1 MTDAG
6 WIHAGI
12 EAAKLAMADRDAH
25 LTDPDSRDIP
35 VARLIDPA
43 YAAELAARIDPRRA
57 AGPVRATNPS
67 GGGTVYL
74 AVVDGDGNAV
84 SLIQSLYATFG
95 SGVLDPDT
103 GVLYQNRGSYF
114 SLDPAHPNA
123 LVPGK
128 RTLHTLLPGM
138 LFRDGVAAP
147 WVVAGAAGGDAQP
160 QVHAQLV
167 SALVDGGLDLATA
180 VSAPRW
186 FVEPAAHFDPPVE
199 VRLEPRHA
207 PGIRAALEASRP
219 PGDRAWRRS
228 IRCSGRSTPSSSSR
242 ADRRL
247 PEGSLLAV
255 TDPRSDGLPAAW

>member
-35 VARLIDPA
+35 VARLLDPA

-57 AGPVRATNPS
+57 AGPARATNPS

-74 AVVDGDGNAV
+74 AVVDRDGNAV
-84 SLIQSLYATFG
+84 SLIQSNYTG
-95 SGVLDPDT
+95 RSGRACSIRT
-103 GVLYQNRGSYF
+103 RGS
-114 SLDPAHPNA
+114 STRTAGATSASTPTHPNA
-123 LVPGK
+123 LAPGK

-147 WVVAGAAGGDAQP
+147 WVVAGSVGGDAQP

-167 SALVDGGLDLATA
+167 SALVDGG
-180 VSAPRW
+180 RR
-186 FVEPAAHFDPPVE
+186 PA
-199 VRLEPRHA
+199 
-207 PGIRAALEASRP
+207 RP
-219 PGDRAWRRS
+219 PCRRRA
-228 IRCSGRSTPSSSSR
+228 GSSSR
-242 ADRRL
+242 PRTSTRRSRSASNRATR
-247 PEGSLLAV
+247 PGSAR
-255 TDPRSDGLPAAW
+255 RSKASATR